1 MSLAAKQPRS
11 GVMSKSAEKKKSPAK
26 KKGKAKAAPKKPAP
40 AKRKSSRS
48 RKGGA
53 PRRPSRKWV
62 WLKRFLALAV
72 WGTVALAAVILW
84 FGWDTPDPLK
94 AIEDTSRR
102 PTITLLAADGSVI
115 ANQGDIYGDAVQVSD
130 LPPYLP
136 RAFLATEDRRF
147 YDHVG
152 IDPIGLARAMVIN
165 ILEGGIRQGG
175 STITQQLAK
184 NLFLTQERTIRRKVQ
199 EVILAFWLERNL
211 TKDEILSVYLNRIYL
226 GAGTYGIDAA
236 ARRYF
241 GVPASKV
248 SLYEAAVLA
257 GLPKAP
263 SRLNPVASPTKAA
276 SRANIVLDNMVAAG
290 WLSKDSA
297 EKAKRKAVHP
307 SGYSVGDSGRYFGD
321 WARQRAEALIGGI
334 DRDII
339 IRTTLRPQHQRL
351 AERTAKGFAE
361 KMNTRKAGQLAFVAM
376 EADGAVTAMLGGRS
390 WSKSPFNRAV
400 QAFRQ
405 PGSTFKPFVYVAALE
420 AGFTPDTKL
429 DDKAISVDGWTPRNA
444 SRTHRGEM
452 TFREGVA
459 RSSNSVAVALSEAV
473 GRGKVVQA
481 ARRLGITSDLATD
494 PSLALGV
501 HEVSPLELT
510 AAYAVFANG
519 GMSVTPYAILSIQDR
534 QGTNLYRYRPL
545 EERVID
551 LSVARDMDNLLRA
564 VVVWG
569 TGKAARLPNG
579 GGAGKTGTSQD
590 NRDAWFVGYDAGLIA
605 GVWMGN
611 DDSRPMRKVAGGG
624 LPTQFWRRFMIEAE

>member
-1 MSLAAKQPRS
+1 
-11 GVMSKSAEKKKSPAK
+11 MSKSSPTKKKKTPSKSKAMPKKKSTAAR
-26 KKGKAKAAPKKPAP
+26 GKPKAS
-40 AKRKSSRS
+40 RRRSSRAGKS
-48 RKGGA
+48 RA
-53 PRRPSRKWV
+53 TRAPSRRWV
-62 WLKRFLALAV
+62 WFKRLLALTI
-72 WGTVALAAVILW
+72 WGTVALAAVVLW
-84 FGWDTPDPLK
+84 FGWDTPDPME
-94 AIEDTSRR
+94 AIDQTSRR

-115 ANQGDIYGDAVQVSD
+115 ANQGDIYGDPVKVAG

-147 YDHVG
+147 YDHMG
-152 IDPIGLARAMVIN
+152 IDPIGLARALVIN
-165 ILEGGIRQGG
+165 IMEGGIRQGG
-175 STITQQLAK
+175 STISQQLAK
-184 NLFLTQERTIRRKVQ
+184 NLFLTRERTIRRKVQ

-211 TKDEILSVYLNRIYL
+211 TKDQILSVYLNRIYL
-226 GAGTYGIDAA
+226 GAGTYGVDAA

-263 SRLNPVASPTKAA
+263 SRLNPVASPRRAA
-276 SRANIVLDNMVAAG
+276 ARANIVLDNMVAAG
-290 WLSKDSA
+290 WLSEEKA
-297 EKAKRKAVHP
+297 KKAKRKAIHP

-334 DRDII
+334 NRDIV

-351 AERTAKGFAE
+351 AEQAVDRFAGRMD
-361 KMNTRKAGQLAFVAM
+361 KKRAGQLAFVAM

-405 PGSTFKPFVYVAALE
+405 PGSTFKPFVYLAALE
-420 AGFTPDTKL
+420 AGFTPDTRL
-429 DDKAISVDGWTPRNA
+429 DDRAISVDGWSPRNA
-444 SRTHRGEM
+444 SGTHRGEM

-459 RSSNSVAVALSEAV
+459 RSSNSVAVALSETV
-473 GRGKVVQA
+473 GRDKVVQA
-481 ARRLGITSDLATD
+481 ARRLGVTSDLGTD

-501 HEVSPLELT
+501 HDVSPLELT

-519 GMSVTPYAILSIQDR
+519 GMAVTPYAILAIEDR
-534 QGTNLYRYRPL
+534 RGNLIYRYRPT

-551 LSVARDMDNLLRA
+551 LPVAQDMDNLLRA

-569 TGKAARLPNG
+569 TGKTARLPNG

-590 NRDAWFVGYDAGLIA
+590 NRDAWFVGYDAGLVA

-611 DDSRPMRKVAGGG
+611 DNASPMKKVAGGG
-624 LPTQFWRRFMIEAE
+624 LPTQFWRSFMTRAE